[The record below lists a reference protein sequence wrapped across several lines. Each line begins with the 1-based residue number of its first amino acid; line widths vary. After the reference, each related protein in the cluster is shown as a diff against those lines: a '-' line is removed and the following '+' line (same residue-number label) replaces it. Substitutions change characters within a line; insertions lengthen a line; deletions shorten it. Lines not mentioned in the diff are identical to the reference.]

1 MKFIFA
7 ASAIFS
13 TTLPAIAAD
22 WPQADV
28 DAAIQVVTT
37 REKESGIE
45 ECVTSSGTTVAYIA
59 TQRDIDADG
68 VNEVLVSSS
77 PAKLGNGV
85 SGCYGMTGQNVF
97 LLSKTGRN
105 WTMLIAADN
114 TQELIFHPRETG
126 GLPDV
131 EMTGPGFC
139 FPIHRYDRGEY
150 RSWKVCDGNQ
160 QLFADAA
167 PWIKDKSSVAPRDG
181 ETAQVKTASFEAGN
195 AVDMRS
201 LFDHNGSDVRI
212 DPGAG
217 TIVYEKPKTKIA
229 GTVKAGMLLFK
240 ASAPWDPY
248 DDSATI
254 KGTAYVFKKGCEPAP
269 YEVAGRQEGWHTL
282 VLKGAAPVRAKN
294 GCAVVGYKMNGN
306 ATLKFVSWGD

>member
-7 ASAIFS
+7 ASAVFA
-13 TTLPAIAAD
+13 TTLPVVAAD
-22 WPQADV
+22 WPQADI
-28 DAAIQVVTT
+28 DAAVQIVTT

-45 ECVTSSGTTVAYIA
+45 ECVISSGTTVAYST

-85 SGCYGMTGQNVF
+85 TGCYGMTGQNVF
-97 LLSKTGRN
+97 LLSRSGGT
-105 WTMLIAADN
+105 WAMLIAADN

-150 RSWKVCDGNQ
+150 RSWKVCDGNR

-181 ETAQVKTASFEAGN
+181 DTAQVETASYDASD

-201 LFDHNGSDVRI
+201 LFDLRPDF
-212 DPGAG
+212 P
-217 TIVYEKPKTKIA
+217 P
-229 GTVKAGMLLFK
+229 
-240 ASAPWDPY
+240 
-248 DDSATI
+248 
-254 KGTAYVFKKGCEPAP
+254 VF
-269 YEVAGRQEGWHTL
+269 GR
-282 VLKGAAPVRAKN
+282 VLS
-294 GCAVVGYKMNGN
+294 
-306 ATLKFVSWGD
+306 F